1 MKNSVLLLSVLVLF
15 SCPCIQAQGLHLGI
29 KAGLDRSEI
38 TGSYFPKGLKNGFMA
53 GAFAEVNF
61 TPKWGVQ
68 PEVLY
73 SQVNTNSTN
82 NQSIKIQYLNI
93 PVLLTYKLP
102 IPILSLQLGPQF
114 GTLLNKNDNL
124 TTSGKNA
131 FTSGDFSMVA
141 GVQVNVL
148 KFKGGLRYEYGFTN
162 INNLSG
168 SESWK
173 TRTIQLYV
181 GLRLF

>member
-1 MKNSVLLLSVLVLF
+1 MKNSILLLSVLILF
-15 SCPCIQAQGLHLGI
+15 RCPCIQAQGLHLGI

-38 TGSYFPKGLKNGFMA
+38 TGSYFPEGLKDGFMA

-61 TPKWGVQ
+61 TQKWGVQ
-68 PEVLY
+68 PEVLF
-73 SQVNTNSTN
+73 SQIDAKGAN
-82 NQSIKIQYLNI
+82 NQSFKIQYLNI

-102 IPILSLQLGPQF
+102 IPILSLQLGPEF

-124 TTSGKNA
+124 TTSGQNA
-131 FTSGDFSMVA
+131 FKSGDFSVVA

-148 KFKGGLRYEYGFTN
+148 KFKGGLRYEYGFKN